1 MLMAIWKMRFSWT
14 IEETCTFDLVID
26 MDPDFETSG
35 SVDEDLTT
43 MMDEDYE
50 QDTPQERLLMEAID
64 STGDGKSPETSL
76 CVIDVHQEY
85 EYISRMFPYSRLK
98 MVKQS
103 VSNGIDCLYF
113 DKNSFGFDRI
123 YFNIMRRY
131 DEVYTCLTN
140 DANL

>member
-1 MLMAIWKMRFSWT
+1 MHSSWT

-43 MMDEDYE
+43 MMDDDYE

-85 EYISRMFPYSRLK
+85 EYFR
-98 MVKQS
+98 
-103 VSNGIDCLYF
+103 
-113 DKNSFGFDRI
+113 
-123 YFNIMRRY
+123 
-131 DEVYTCLTN
+131 
-140 DANL
+140 